1 MEFYLQSVIC
11 LYGVQRDNFTFAI
24 CGCKAGKLSALRNEF
39 DHRPAFKLKLSSF
52 HPNVFIDNS
61 RKYGQS
67 NTTLFR
73 FFYLVIGDMFR
84 PGLGHHQAFSKN
96 TVHLTVI
103 S

>member
-1 MEFYLQSVIC
+1 MQE
-11 LYGVQRDNFTFAI
+11 
-24 CGCKAGKLSALRNEF
+24 LRNLAFLNF
-39 DHRPAFKLKLSSF
+39 DGTNVTPMGYGRIICNLPKLRNIKLSSF
-52 HPNVFIDNS
+52 HPDVFIDNS
-61 RKYGQS
+61 RNYGQS

-96 TVHLTVI
+96 TDHLTVI